1 MLAVTVNVCSDVKG
15 RVSEM
20 KKFFG
25 FLVILMLLLPVV
37 SVCAQDTFVV
47 GVAPHTSARI
57 ILEMYQPLR
66 LHLEKTLGMTVDIVT
81 SPDFNQFARRGLS
94 QEYDI
99 AVTTGQ
105 QARLLQTD
113 AGYLPL
119 VTYKADFKAV
129 ALVLAS
135 SPYRTAAD
143 LKGKAALGLSPTSQV
158 TVWGQHWLEDNGLKN
173 VPIKYVSASDSVA
186 HLLVAGDAG
195 VGFTSLANYQ
205 KLTPDL
211 QSKLRILAQSKTMA
225 GRVYML
231 NKRRAALK
239 KKVESALWSFAETD
253 QGKQY
258 FSVNKLGGYR
268 LLHGD
273 ELPSMDRYTAEVR
286 KVLGSSK

>member
-1 MLAVTVNVCSDVKG
+1 MKKKLFGLLAV
-15 RVSEM
+15 
-20 KKFFG
+20 F
-25 FLVILMLLLPVV
+25 MLLV
-37 SVCAQDTFVV
+37 SVVAVHAHDTLVV

-66 LHLEKTLGMTVDIVT
+66 LHLEKSLGVTVDIVT
-81 SPDFNQFARRGLS
+81 SPDFNQFAHRGLS
-94 QEYDI
+94 QAYDI

-113 AGYLPL
+113 AGYLAL

-135 SPYRTAAD
+135 SPYRSVTD
-143 LKGKAALGLSPTSQV
+143 LKGKMALGLSPTSQV

-186 HLLVAGDAG
+186 HLLVAGEAA

-205 KLTPDL
+205 KLSPDL
-211 QSKLRILAQSKTMA
+211 QNKLRIIAQSKTMA

-231 NKRRAALK
+231 NKRRAGLK
-239 KKVESALWSFAETD
+239 KRVESALWSFAETD

-268 LLHGD
+268 LLHND
-273 ELPSMDRYTAEVR
+273 ELPSMDRYAAEVR
-286 KVLGSSK
+286 KVLGNSK